1 MKNYFPFLKTRFE
14 KVLEHAISSKPKFSL
29 PNVFSKPDDNLILL
43 ANAIKILSVTEK
55 QKLLEWK

>member
-14 KVLEHAISSKPKFSL
+14 KVFEHSISPKPKFGL
-29 PNVFSKPDDNLILL
+29 PNVFPKPDDNLIIL

-55 QKLLEWK
+55 